1 MEIGCTKRPGTI
13 SVAQRVSYNLPSSGQ
28 SFPYPDPLYLRPGLF
43 RLSLSHGMLSLLG
56 SLQDDPFSPK
66 HIPQP
71 AVSPA
76 KARRDGKRVSRS
88 AAEED
93 SVAEAL
99 SVDSNGEEAPVEI
112 ASLED
117 DNDPPI
123 HEAFAALGA
132 ETDLL
137 YQEVANKKKR
147 KEEKKAKRAAEE
159 NMEME
164 KPKKKKKLKT

>member
-1 MEIGCTKRPGTI
+1 
-13 SVAQRVSYNLPSSGQ
+13 
-28 SFPYPDPLYLRPGLF
+28 
-43 RLSLSHGMLSLLG
+43 MLSLLG

-71 AVSPA
+71 AISPA
-76 KARRDGKRVSRS
+76 KARQDGKRASHS
-88 AAEED
+88 PAEED
-93 SVAEAL
+93 SVAEVL
-99 SVDSNGEEAPVEI
+99 GVDSSGEGALAEM

-117 DNDPPI
+117 NNNPPI

-159 NMEME
+159 DTEIE

>member
-1 MEIGCTKRPGTI
+1 
-13 SVAQRVSYNLPSSGQ
+13 
-28 SFPYPDPLYLRPGLF
+28 
-43 RLSLSHGMLSLLG
+43 MLSLLG

-71 AVSPA
+71 AVSPE
-76 KARRDGKRVSRS
+76 KAQQDEKRASRS
-88 AAEED
+88 AVEED

-99 SVDSNGEEAPVEI
+99 DVDSTGEEAPAEI

-117 DNDPPI
+117 NNDALI
-123 HEAFAALGA
+123 HEVFAALGA

-159 NMEME
+159 NMEIE

>member
-1 MEIGCTKRPGTI
+1 
-13 SVAQRVSYNLPSSGQ
+13 
-28 SFPYPDPLYLRPGLF
+28 
-43 RLSLSHGMLSLLG
+43 MLSLLG

-66 HIPQP
+66 HVPQP
-71 AVSPA
+71 AVSPT
-76 KARRDGKRVSRS
+76 KARQYGKQASRS

-93 SVAEAL
+93 SVVEAL
-99 SVDSNGEEAPVEI
+99 GLDSSGAEEAPAEI
-112 ASLED
+112 VSLED

-147 KEEKKAKRAAEE
+147 KEGKKAKRAAEE
-159 NMEME
+159 DTEIE